1 MNNLINTTGYLNN
14 SPNRFNKKNII
25 PSNIITMQGVDIP
38 LLLRPNKGKA
48 KIAMPNS
55 GEYKFPKA
63 DFVVETPLFQPGGSF
78 FDKTGMN
85 AKNILQSYLRVQAPT
100 FSANDC
106 PEGYVKDEV
115 GNCVEDTGFNP
126 NQYTNKGM
134 PIIPTVNSNNQ
145 TVGGTGTVS
154 QPFHSPL
161 NPTSTN
167 TNTTNNGGLESKR
180 KFGTPNIP
188 AILGTNL
195 LGFGLATVANNIEQG
210 RQKSF
215 MMNQMNNPLFN
226 GSYSFAQ
233 NDYGVDPYEQTGQL
247 RQYQQGGRTPI
258 YTNNPNDPR
267 LRAYNDS
274 LSLFNQSLKQWRPTN
289 LPPKTSKEEYE
300 RLKAKN
306 DKEPFYDLDRYQY
319 NLDKKAGK
327 IKPLKEYVY
336 DIKTDEAKFER
347 NSIYKNSNK
356 SVKLP
361 DGRIKRYI
369 LEDKKGNPVKEDYDL
384 YDPVTGTTRT
394 YVDNK
399 FAFIHSSKIQPI
411 DSKFYGKDKREV
423 MGSLNY
429 SEEISGKKT
438 LNEKTDYYHYP
449 IWRDD
454 VYKKPVQPVVYQ
466 KPEEPQE
473 PKFKAPSKMQS
484 SVNTLKGLQ
493 FSPNISNPNLQ
504 RAEWNNTKKTKWS
517 FTYPTGEYNGQKT
530 IYFPDKSAWK
540 EFIKNQKTTDTQET
554 SDYGSAIGYMQMGG
568 KFDPIAYLYG
578 DDEDK
583 KEEIQEKKEVKK
595 RKTPRITDENVDE
608 LSLLGLSLDDFLFS
622 GKLSANF
629 SANSM
634 NKSDSSKGFRTFSSY
649 EEGKQAL
656 HNQLNL
662 YKTGKTKVGLKPSST
677 LLEAMSKYA
686 PFGDGANNPIV
697 YSNIIA
703 KKLGITPN
711 TPISQ
716 IDTKKWADAI
726 EKVEGNKKGNNPGNI
741 RAFEH
746 GGEFSVDFKTMMD
759 LKKKGIKFKIIE

>member
-1 MNNLINTTGYLNN
+1 MTNLINTTGYLNN

-25 PSNIITMQGVDIP
+25 PSNIITMDNVNIP
-38 LLLRPNKGKA
+38 LLLRPNKGKPV
-48 KIAMPNS
+48 IAMPNS

-63 DFVVETPLFQPGGSF
+63 KFVTEIPVGQMGGYAQ
-78 FDKTGMN
+78 N
-85 AKNILQSYLRVQAPT
+85 LL
-100 FSANDC
+100 NDC
-106 PEGYVKDEV
+106 PEGFVKDTS
-115 GNCVEDTGFNP
+115 GNCIPDTGFNP
-126 NQYTNKGM
+126 GQYQNKGM
-134 PIIPTVNSNNQ
+134 PILPINNINNQ
-145 TVGGTGTVS
+145 NVGGTGALNKILNSPQSDENVS
-154 QPFHSPL
+154 EYE
-161 NPTSTN
+161 TKM
-167 TNTTNNGGLESKR
+167 KR

-233 NDYGVDPYEQTGQL
+233 NDYGTDPYEQTGQL

-274 LSLFNQSLKQWRPTN
+274 LSLYNTVTTQLNKNKNVRPDWINANTKSISNEQAFNKIKNSTERDYLATENDRRKFLISPFN
-289 LPPKTSKEEYE
+289 KNVEEYIYGQNL
-300 RLKAKN
+300 RGYRNLSG
-306 DKEPFYDLDRYQY
+306 DKSL
-319 NLDKKAGK
+319 N
-327 IKPLKEYVY
+327 
-336 DIKTDEAKFER
+336 
-347 NSIYKNSNK
+347 NK
-356 SVKLP
+356 SLEDFRKMYS
-361 DGRIKRYI
+361 DKNNKYINEIKR
-369 LEDKKGNPVKEDYDL
+369 N
-384 YDPVTGTTRT
+384 
-394 YVDNK
+394 
-399 FAFIHSSKIQPI
+399 KIQPI
-411 DSKFYGKDKREV
+411 NFQDSDGIIPVRGGNGIQTVIKDGV
-423 MGSLNY
+423 MF
-429 SEEISGKKT
+429 
-438 LNEKTDYYHYP
+438 P
-449 IWRDD
+449 
-454 VYKKPVQPVVYQ
+454 VYKKPVQPIIYQ
-466 KPEEPQE
+466 KPEPQE

-484 SVNTLKGLQ
+484 SVNTLKELQ
-493 FSPNISNPNLQ
+493 FSPNISDPDLQ
-504 RAEWNNTKKTKWS
+504 RAEWDNTKKTKWS

-540 EFIKNQKTTDTQET
+540 EFLKNQKTTDTQET
-554 SDYGSAIGYMQMGG
+554 SDYGSATGYMQMGG

-583 KEEIQEKKEVKK
+583 KEEIQEKKEIKK

-608 LSLLGLSLDDFLFS
+608 LSLLGLSIDDFLFS
-622 GKLSANF
+622 GKLPANF
-629 SANSM
+629 SANSI
-634 NKSDSSKGFRTFSSY
+634 NKFGSSKGFRTFSSY

-697 YSNIIA
+697 YSNVIA
-703 KKLGITPN
+703 KKLGITSN

>member
-1 MNNLINTTGYLNN
+1 MTNLINTTGYLNN

-25 PSNIITMQGVDIP
+25 PSNIITMDNVNIP
-38 LLLRPNKGKA
+38 LLLRPNKGKPV
-48 KIAMPNS
+48 IAMPNS

-63 DFVVETPLFQPGGSF
+63 KFVTEIPIGQMGGYAQ
-78 FDKTGMN
+78 N
-85 AKNILQSYLRVQAPT
+85 LL
-100 FSANDC
+100 NDC
-106 PEGYVKDEV
+106 PEGFVKDNS
-115 GNCVEDTGFNP
+115 GNCIPDTGFNP
-126 NQYTNKGM
+126 GQYQNKGM
-134 PIIPTVNSNNQ
+134 PILPINNINNQ
-145 TVGGTGTVS
+145 SVGGTGALNKILNSPQSDENVS
-154 QPFHSPL
+154 EYE
-161 NPTSTN
+161 TKM
-167 TNTTNNGGLESKR
+167 KR

-233 NDYGVDPYEQTGQL
+233 NDYGTDPYEQTGQL

-274 LSLFNQSLKQWRPTN
+274 LTL
-289 LPPKTSKEEYE
+289 Y
-300 RLKAKN
+300 
-306 DKEPFYDLDRYQY
+306 
-319 NLDKKAGK
+319 
-327 IKPLKEYVY
+327 
-336 DIKTDEAKFER
+336 
-347 NSIYKNSNK
+347 NSNNNK
-356 SVKLP
+356 KVP
-361 DGRIKRYI
+361 D
-369 LEDKKGNPVKEDYDL
+369 
-384 YDPVTGTTRT
+384 
-394 YVDNK
+394 
-399 FAFIHSSKIQPI
+399 
-411 DSKFYGKDKREV
+411 FYGAYKRLTDKNKVLPHPDFIKER
-423 MGSLNY
+423 MFY
-429 SEEISGKKT
+429 
-438 LNEKTDYYHYP
+438 
-449 IWRDD
+449 R
-454 VYKKPVQPVVYQ
+454 KPVQQVVYQ
-466 KPEEPQE
+466 KPEPQEPEPQE
-473 PKFKAPSKMQS
+473 PKFKAPNKMQS
-484 SVNTLKGLQ
+484 SVNPLKGLQ
-493 FSPNISNPNLQ
+493 FSPNISDPNLQ
-504 RAEWNNTKKTKWS
+504 RAEWDNTKKTKWS

-530 IYFPDKSAWK
+530 VYFPDKSTWK
-540 EFIKNQKTTDTQET
+540 DFLKNQKTTDTQET
-554 SDYGSAIGYMQMGG
+554 SDYGSATGYMQMGG

-595 RKTPRITDENVDE
+595 RKIPRITDENVDE
-608 LSLLGLSLDDFLFS
+608 LSLLGLSIDDFLFS
-622 GKLSANF
+622 GKLPANF
-629 SANSM
+629 SANSV
-634 NKSDSSKGFRTFSSY
+634 NKSGSSKGFRTFSSY

-697 YSNIIA
+697 YSNVIA

-741 RAFEH
+741 RYQLGGSIAPTPFNQEFLNTIKSSINSNPSVPKLPYDGYKDPYDYLVYSHLPKFFPTTKSLVNRWTRTKGKIKEQFEEMPESKEGWTIAKETIEETKTNPNLERMSRYFFEQENLKKKQKMLGIYEQ
-746 GGEFSVDFKTMMD
+746 GGEFLVGFETMMD